1 MDDAEVQILLEWKER
16 GRETLEANKLA
27 LAEMNAALSYRDALR
42 AAGVIATDAET
53 VATQTNTV
61 ATEENATAQ
70 EQEAGILST
79 STIPAIWAQTQAVWG
94 ALPAWAQWTVGIGAV
109 LATLAP
115 FVILVGSAAVILTT
129 FAVGAAGAA
138 VAMGG
143 LALAV
148 VGLGAGLVLLADHFA
163 WVNSPMAKLKDAL
176 NEMGGD
182 LAQLAAGPAAAFI
195 HLLRVDM
202 VPAVEAIGRGLIG
215 WTAARLPEM
224 LQLLASMGGSAL
236 GGLTQVGNAI
246 GGAFDKLGTGTVAAM
261 FQQFTNFGAGAI
273 VGLIQNL
280 TALSQWFE
288 QRLPTY
294 GPIASQIFGAIGQA
308 VQGVAYWWGQ
318 FSGFLVS
325 QWPTITDNANRA
337 VKSIGDAW
345 NVWAPVAQA
354 MMAQIL
360 PALGPAIQNVSDHMG
375 VWVPVILSVA
385 TAILA
390 VATAIITTI
399 GWLEQFIG
407 WIETAQQDWDGFMK
421 STGNAPNGAAVA
433 ASSSGRGHPGGTQI
447 SGAKASVVINVNGAS
462 QPEVTSAVIARNLR
476 KLGAV

>member
-42 AAGVIATDAET
+42 AAGVIAADAET
-53 VATQTNTV
+53 VATATNTG
-61 ATEENATAQ
+61 ATAENADAQ
-70 EQEAGILST
+70 VEDAAATDENAVSQAGLADMLT
-79 STIPAIWAQTQAVWG
+79 GVTIPAWLGMAAAIALAVG
-94 ALPAWAQWTVGIGAV
+94 ALS
-109 LATLAP
+109 P
-115 FVILVGSAAVILTT
+115 FIILVGSALVI
-129 FAVGAAGAA
+129 A
-138 VAMGG
+138 VAFGVAATGMALAVTGA
-143 LALAV
+143 ALAV

-421 STGNAPNGAAVA
+421 STGNAPTGAAVA
-433 ASSSGRGHPGGTQI
+433 D
-447 SGAKASVVINVNGAS
+447 
-462 QPEVTSAVIARNLR
+462 
-476 KLGAV
+476 